1 MEEKVE
7 SLLKP
12 IIENLGYEL
21 YDVIYEKEAKDY
33 YLRIFIDKPEGIS
46 LEDCET
52 VNNAISD
59 ILDEANYIKEQ
70 YFLEVSSPGVERLLR
85 KEKHL
90 KQSIGKEITV
100 NLFKPINLEKKESDN
115 FEKNKKIEN
124 SKNKLKETNETKKK
138 QETKKQINGILKD
151 FNKEYII
158 LNVENQEIT
167 IETKNIAN
175 IKLKYNW

>member
-1 MEEKVE
+1 MEEKIEKLLNEKIE
-7 SLLKP
+7 S
-12 IIENLGYEL
+12 LGYEL

-46 LEDCET
+46 LDDCEK
-52 VNNAISD
+52 VNDAISD
-59 ILDEANYIKEQ
+59 LLDEANYIKNQ

-100 NLFKPINLEKKESDN
+100 NLFKPINIQTA
-115 FEKNKKIEN
+115 NKH
-124 SKNKLKETNETKKK
+124 
-138 QETKKQINGILKD
+138 QKQIDGILKD
-151 FNKEYII
+151 FTKEQLT
-158 LNVENQEIT
+158 LNISNEEIT
-167 IETKNIAN
+167 IERKNIAN